1 MESKKW
7 YQSKTVIGSV
17 VTLIAMVLGIFG
29 FGIGA
34 EDQVA
39 LVNIIVGAGGFL
51 GTILAIYGR
60 VKASKKI
67 K

>member
-7 YQSKTVIGSV
+7 YQSKSVMGSV

-29 FGIGA
+29 FGMGA
-34 EDQVA
+34 EDQA
-39 LVNIIVGAGGFL
+39 TLVNIVVGAGGFV
-51 GTILAIYGR
+51 GSILAIYGR